1 MALVAGCVR
10 MVSGKCVSVC
20 RSKRGASSVLRILFP
35 NAGVHREM
43 SDPRGKQLNPNVT
56 MRNREAG

>member
-1 MALVAGCVR
+1 
-10 MVSGKCVSVC
+10 MVSGKCVSVW
-20 RSKRGASSVLRILFP
+20 RSKRGASSVLRIPFP

-43 SDPRGKQLNPNVT
+43 SDLRGKQLNPNVT